1 MAAVHIKENTGSSG
15 IYYIH
20 TDYLGSIMALTNTNG
35 TVVEKY
41 SYDAFGNRR
50 NPLNWSQ
57 PDTRTNLMLDRGYTG
72 HEHLDGAHIINM
84 NGRMYDPIVGRML
97 SPDPI
102 LQNPYST
109 QNYNRYSYVVNN
121 PLKYTDPTG
130 YRMSFQEL
138 SYFENQRVQSG
149 GGDYRRYMFGANID
163 VQDSEGFIMWNSW
176 IDSGVSGLV
185 NFTDYQSGIENGV
198 SFKSYDS
205 GDKDYVVAKYSAIA
219 NNGLQGEWIPL
230 MSTDPLEKGYTFLLN
245 GVAAN
250 SGGNKYQ
257 ERMYPFEGF
266 TLAGDPDDDIGS
278 DLTPSQSYSGYLS
291 VKKHS
296 SGFYYVEGFGQVFPG
311 NDGPYGNKV
320 AGNIRVFQNGNEVG
334 YRMLN
339 MDKEW
344 GPHFYNADWQQ
355 LGYSRLVLPN
365 TGDVRANITI
375 YSYNN
380 RWWGGSTSHILY
392 QGNIDF

>member
-1 MAAVHIKENTGSSG
+1 MIKRLIIVMKLIGNDEG
-15 IYYIH
+15 
-20 TDYLGSIMALTNTNG
+20 TNPVSTAKR
-35 TVVEKY
+35 E
-41 SYDAFGNRR
+41 GNRR

-84 NGRMYDPIVGRML
+84 NGRMYDPIIGRML
-97 SPDPI
+97 SPDPV

-109 QNYNRYSYVVNN
+109 QNYNRYSYVMNN

-149 GGDYRRYMFGANID
+149 GGDYRGYMFGANID
-163 VQDSEGFIMWNSW
+163 VPDSDGFIMWNSW

-245 GVAAN
+245 GVVAN
-250 SGGNKYQ
+250 SGGNIDVYIWDKGY
-257 ERMYPFEGF
+257 EGDVGHTAIRIGDKVYGYYPTDVDGDGQYTKADLKNSPGEMHINSISEFNSYYCGNGINAYTISLNGQQYNALLNNLNAVAQNPGYYSLGGNNCTSIAMQCLSNAGF
-266 TLAGDPDDDIGS
+266 DIGLNHMGMNVS
-278 DLTPSQSYSGYLS
+278 RKVSPSSFGFILQYNGGVSNSY
-291 VKKHS
+291 
-296 SGFYYVEGFGQVFPG
+296 
-311 NDGPYGNKV
+311 
-320 AGNIRVFQNGNEVG
+320 
-334 YRMLN
+334 
-339 MDKEW
+339 
-344 GPHFYNADWQQ
+344 HF
-355 LGYSRLVLPN
+355 VVP
-365 TGDVRANITI
+365 
-375 YSYNN
+375 
-380 RWWGGSTSHILY
+380 
-392 QGNIDF
+392 